1 MFFDEDTDYQGDYYE
16 GCEEG
21 FKAGLNYA
29 IDLLQSEEAEM
40 WRRAA
45 SRIPCAQPTAQKL
58 GVLVEVLK
66 KERDK

>member
-29 IDLLQSEEAEM
+29 IDLLQSEAAEM
-40 WRRAA
+40 WRQDKM
-45 SRIPCAQPTAQKL
+45 RITLAQPTAQKL
-58 GVLVEVLK
+58 DAMVKVLK